1 MYPSDRLYSKD
12 HEWVRV
18 EGDTC
23 TLGITEFAQSELG
36 EIVFVE
42 LPEEG
47 DSFEAHD
54 EIGTVESVKAVA
66 EVFTPVGGEI
76 VEANEILEERPEL
89 VNEDPHGEG
98 WMVKMRIEP
107 DSGELDELMESDA
120 YEEFV
125 SGQG

>member
-1 MYPSDRLYSKD
+1 MVPTDLLYSKD

-18 EGDTC
+18 AGDTC
-23 TLGITEFAQSELG
+23 TLGITEFAQHELG

-42 LPEEG
+42 LPEQG

-66 EVFTPVGGEI
+66 EVYTPVGGEV
-76 VEANEILEERPEL
+76 VEVNEILEERPEL

-98 WMVKMRIEP
+98 WMVKIRIDP
-107 DSGELDELMESDA
+107 DAEALDQLMDAGA
-120 YEEFV
+120 YEEFL
-125 SGQG
+125 SGLE